1 MLDAW
6 VAAIGFIV
14 GMSAAW
20 ALGWWIGRRNPTTP
34 GDDPSI
40 KFTDGSMALLGLLL
54 AFTFAMALGRHDS
67 RRAAVVADS
76 NAIGDFYTCATL
88 LKDPV
93 RSQLQDVIRQYAQLR
108 LEMDRGRLPEPRQ
121 ESAAQ
126 ECRELQAKMTI
137 QVAQAVHEGTPI
149 AVSLTNTL
157 NNLTSSHAARLAAYQ
172 EVLPWSIVL
181 LLLLSAIT
189 PAFLLGQQQGETT
202 KVHFTGTFCFILLV
216 GLVIFVVL
224 DLNQPARGL
233 IRVNLE
239 SLEQVVRSMAK

>member
-6 VAAIGFIV
+6 VAALVFIV

-20 ALGWWIGRRNPTTP
+20 ALGWWLGRRTPTTP

-93 RSQLQDVIRQYAQLR
+93 RSQLQDVIRRYAQLR

-121 ESAAQ
+121 EAAAQ
-126 ECRELQAKMTI
+126 ECRELQAQMTVH
-137 QVAQAVHEGTPI
+137 VAQAVQEGTPI

-157 NNLTSSHAARLAAYQ
+157 NNLTSSHAVRLAAYQ
-172 EVLPWSIVL
+172 ESLPWSIML
-181 LLLLSAIT
+181 LLLLSAVT
-189 PAFLLGQQQGETT
+189 PAFLLGQQQGESA
-202 KVHFTGTFCFILLV
+202 KVHITGTFCFILLV

-224 DLNQPARGL
+224 DLNQPDRGL
-233 IRVNLE
+233 ITVNLE
-239 SLEQVVRSMAK
+239 SLEQVVRSMKK